1 MENSLLVLYL
11 GKLCMNTFFHCL
23 QQLGMRYKK
32 YLSKTF
38 CIGLEPV
45 ETSSLNLGDSFTYPQ
60 NVCGPSRSQENGI
73 CSGLQKV
80 VEAQPRRSRGVA
92 DFQAFLK
99 PYFSTFMVMFK
110 LAQKRRFWP
119 YELAPNMFWVFFEQ
133 QNTPRSFSETFK
145 PLQTYIS
152 RSEVRS

>member
-1 MENSLLVLYL
+1 
-11 GKLCMNTFFHCL
+11 MNTFFHCL
-23 QQLGMRYKK
+23 QQLFMRYKK

-60 NVCGPSRSQENGI
+60 NVCGTSRSQENGI

-99 PYFSTFMVMFK
+99 PYFSTFMAMFK

-119 YELAPNMFWVFFEQ
+119 YELDLNMFWVCFQ
-133 QNTPRSFSETFK
+133 WQNTPRSFSEAFK
-145 PLQTYIS
+145 PPQTYIL